1 MFPVYLGLAADYR
14 IRHIRTPEREGGGR
28 GGGRKRDLFPVPVE
42 TSISEGTLSE
52 LMKVIMS
59 TR

>member
-1 MFPVYLGLAADYR
+1 MFAVYLGLAADYR
-14 IRHIRTPEREGGGR
+14 IRHCIRTPERVGR
-28 GGGRKRDLFPVPVE
+28 ERGRERDLFPVPVE

-52 LMKVIMS
+52 LMEVIMS